1 MKNLACDLLYAI
13 VMIHHIDTDTDIYNI
28 ESGLRGSF
36 RHIHMI
42 LLKRLPGF
50 RIVDY
55 MIQQYNERSRKEGDT
70 FGIELDPKELA
81 VTYRSIISI

>member
-1 MKNLACDLLYAI
+1 MKNLACDILYAI

-36 RHIHMI
+36 RHIHTI
-42 LLKRLPGF
+42 LVKHLPGF